1 MADEFLAS
9 NEFPGDGVTTLF
21 NVAFKGNRPDAES
34 GTVPYINAS
43 DVKAQQITPATATSP
58 ESAIDLT
65 CTPVGPNQFNVTPV
79 VPTGKIV
86 RIYRATQDEY
96 NLVDY
101 QSLQTVGEADLDLA
115 NRQSLFIVQEAHD
128 LAVRASEDAQDANTV
143 AFGAVAVA
151 NAAAADAA
159 EALSVANQALGAS
172 SAAVSIATDAAE
184 AADAAEAHASA
195 ADAAAAAA
203 QVAADNAEAASAA
216 AVATANAAAS
226 DAATALATA
235 NGISATANQ
244 ALTNSNTAIATA
256 NAAEATANAIAGT
269 ANSALSAASSAVS
282 IANAANDT
290 ANGIAATADTAL
302 DNSAEALDT
311 ANDALAL
318 VVNKQ
323 NLNDNLTA
331 LSGLTGAAD
340 RVPYFTGLG
349 ALSLANFT
357 AYGRS
362 LAALTDSAGLK
373 ALANIPGR
381 NVLINGAMMV
391 ANRGASVTVPDS
403 TGLYGGPD
411 RWICVNSAGGGMSQY
426 VSTASGADPIPT
438 IVQQVTATPTDLSTT
453 HYLGGIQQRI
463 EGYNARKLVG
473 KALTLSFL
481 FQANINGVYSVA
493 LRGGTTPQSWISTF
507 NYTGGGAPQRFSF
520 AIPAVPS
527 AMNVVGNNSIG
538 MELHIGAQNNGTY
551 STTTLGW
558 QAGTFMKFNA
568 STGWSSTTGNYI
580 SAGEVQLEIGPKSD
594 FEHED
599 ISVTLTRCQ
608 RYFEVILGT
617 TDPGQGA
624 YIIRPYKVG
633 KRAQA
638 TITLTGGSLSGA
650 NFDAF
655 AGVYGC
661 RAPAAVVATG
671 QSDFTLW
678 VDAEL

>member
-203 QVAADNAEAASAA
+203 QVAADNAEAASTA
-216 AVATANAAAS
+216 AVATANAAAA

-302 DNSAEALDT
+302 DNSVEALDT

-426 VSTASGADPIPT
+426 ISTSSGADPIPT

-538 MELHIGAQNNGTY
+538 MELHIGAHNNGTY

-568 STGWSSTTGNYI
+568 STGWSSTVGNYI

-594 FEHED
+594 YEHED

>member
-43 DVKAQQITPATATSP
+43 DVKAQQITPATATTP

-184 AADAAEAHASA
+184 AADAAEAHAAA

-302 DNSAEALDT
+302 DNSVEALDT

-340 RVPYFTGLG
+340 RVPYFTGSG

-426 VSTASGADPIPT
+426 ISTSSGADPIPT

-568 STGWSSTTGNYI
+568 STGWSSTVGNYI

-594 FEHED
+594 YEHED

>member
-159 EALSVANQALGAS
+159 TALDTANQALGAS

-302 DNSAEALDT
+302 DNSVEALDT

-426 VSTASGADPIPT
+426 ISTSSGADPIPT

-568 STGWSSTTGNYI
+568 STGWSSTVGNYI

-594 FEHED
+594 YEHED

>member
-151 NAAAADAA
+151 NAAAADAD

-269 ANSALSAASSAVS
+269 ANSALAAASSAVAT
-282 IANAANDT
+282 ANAANDT
-290 ANGIAATADTAL
+290 ANGIAATADLAL

-381 NVLINGAMMV
+381 NVLINGSMMI
-391 ANRGASVTVPDS
+391 ANRGSSVTVPDPL
-403 TGLYGGPD
+403 GLYGGPD
-411 RWICVNSAGGGMSQY
+411 RWICVNSAGGTMSQY
-426 VSTASGADPIPT
+426 SSTASGSDPIPT
-438 IVQQVTATPTDLSTT
+438 IVQQVTATPTDLSGT

-473 KALTLSFL
+473 KALSLSFL
-481 FQANINGVYSVA
+481 FQSNVNGVYSVA
-493 LRGGTTPQSWISTF
+493 LRGGTTPQSWVSTF
-507 NYTGGGAPQRFSF
+507 NYTGSGAPQRFSF
-520 AIPAVPS
+520 AIPTVP
-527 AMNVVGNNSIG
+527 AINVVANNSIG
-538 MELHIGAQNNGTY
+538 MELHIGTQNNGTY
-551 STTTLGW
+551 STNTLGW

-568 STGWSSTTGNYI
+568 STGWSSTIGNYI

-594 FEHED
+594 FDHED
-599 ISVTLTRCQ
+599 ITTNLLRCQ
-608 RYFEVILGT
+608 RYFESIPGT
-617 TDPGQGA
+617 VDPGQGA
-624 YIIRPYKVG
+624 YVYKPYKVG
-633 KRAQA
+633 KRAPA
-638 TITLTGGSLSGA
+638 TLTLSGGSLSGA
-650 NFDAF
+650 NFDNGG
-655 AGVYGC
+655 GVYAC
-661 RAPAAVVATG
+661 RAPASVAATG
-671 QSDFTLW
+671 QADFNLW
-678 VDAEL
+678 ADAEL

>member
-184 AADAAEAHASA
+184 AADAAEAHATA

-203 QVAADNAEAASAA
+203 QVAADNAEAASTA
-216 AVATANAAAS
+216 AVATANAAAA

-269 ANSALSAASSAVS
+269 ANSALSAASSAVAT
-282 IANAANDT
+282 ANAANDT
-290 ANGIAATADTAL
+290 ANGIAATADEAL

-426 VSTASGADPIPT
+426 ISTSSGADPIPT

-568 STGWSSTTGNYI
+568 STGWSSTVGNYI

-594 FEHED
+594 YEHED

>member
-159 EALSVANQALGAS
+159 TALDTANQALGAS

-184 AADAAEAHASA
+184 AADAAEAHATA

-203 QVAADNAEAASAA
+203 QVAADNAEAASTA
-216 AVATANAAAS
+216 AVATANAAAA

-302 DNSAEALDT
+302 DNSVEALDT

-568 STGWSSTTGNYI
+568 STGWSSTVGNYI

-594 FEHED
+594 YEHED

>member
-159 EALSVANQALGAS
+159 TALDTANQALGAS

>member
-43 DVKAQQITPATATSP
+43 DVKAQQITPATATTP

-159 EALSVANQALGAS
+159 TALDTANQALGAS

-184 AADAAEAHASA
+184 AADAAEAHATA

-203 QVAADNAEAASAA
+203 QVAADNAEAASTA
-216 AVATANAAAS
+216 AVATANAAAA

-302 DNSAEALDT
+302 DNSVEALDT

-426 VSTASGADPIPT
+426 ISTSSGADPIPT

-568 STGWSSTTGNYI
+568 STGWSSTVGNYI

-594 FEHED
+594 YEHED